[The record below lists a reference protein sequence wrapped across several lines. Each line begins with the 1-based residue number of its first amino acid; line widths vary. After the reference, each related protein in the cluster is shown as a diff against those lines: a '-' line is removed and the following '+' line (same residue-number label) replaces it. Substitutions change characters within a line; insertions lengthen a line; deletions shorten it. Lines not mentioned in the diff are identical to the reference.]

1 MVLKNKIIN
10 FMGDSITEGIGVSSV
25 EKVYLNLIK
34 ERYELKA
41 ANNYG
46 IEGTRIA
53 EYTGNDPKPYG
64 NAFVSRFA
72 DMTDDA
78 DAVVVFGGTNDFGH
92 GNAPIGRFG
101 DNTPKTFYGALYV
114 LMKGLIEKYPD
125 KPIIF
130 MTPLHRRNELDRSN
144 LTGEVFKSYIEAI
157 REMAEYFSIPVVDL
171 YANVGIQPNIPIQK
185 TLFCPDGLHPNDKG
199 HEKIA
204 AMLGKFLEQY

>member
-1 MVLKNKIIN
+1 MILKNKVIN
-10 FMGDSITEGIGVSSV
+10 FLGDSITEGIGTSSND
-25 EKVYLNLIK
+25 KVYLNLIK

-53 EYTGNDPKPYG
+53 EYVGRDPKTYG
-64 NAFVSRFA
+64 NSFVSRFSH
-72 DMTDDA
+72 MTDET

-92 GNAPIGRFG
+92 GNAPIGHFG
-101 DNTPKTFYGALYV
+101 DNTPKTFFGALHI

-130 MTPLHRRNELDRSN
+130 MTPLHRRNELDKSN
-144 LTGEVFKSYIEAI
+144 LTGEVFKRYVDVI
-157 REMAEYFSIPVVDL
+157 REMAEYFSIPIVDL

-185 TLFCPDGLHPNDKG
+185 KLFCPDGLHPNDNG

-204 AMLGKFLEQY
+204 AMLAEFLKQY